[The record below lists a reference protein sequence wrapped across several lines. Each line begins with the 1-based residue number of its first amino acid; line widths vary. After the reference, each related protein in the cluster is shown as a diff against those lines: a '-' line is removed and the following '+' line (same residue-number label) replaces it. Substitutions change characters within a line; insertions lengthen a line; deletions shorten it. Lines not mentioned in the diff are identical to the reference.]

1 MLVVLLILGV
11 VSMLGLPAL
20 NEAIG
25 DSRLS
30 AAAEEVVNALEFAQ
44 LTAMYSGRNTRV
56 VFRPTQDK
64 MTVKQFEATADFFAG
79 GNQLLDSQVEAG
91 TFESMQYPLNKGMEY
106 QIIFPDDTRFQGVDM
121 TASAIGHDNETVTF
135 DALGV
140 PSGGGTVTLALG
152 GRQMVVTLD
161 ALTGKVTVSE

>member
-20 NEAIG
+20 NEAMG

-30 AAAEEVVNALEFAQ
+30 AAAEEVVNAFEFAQ
-44 LTAMYSGRNTRV
+44 LTAMSSGRKSQVMIWALEDRIA
-56 VFRPTQDK
+56 
-64 MTVKQFEATADFFAG
+64 VKQHTAIADLFSGGDALVAG
-79 GNQLLDSQVEAG
+79 DVESG
-91 TFESMQYPLNKGMEY
+91 TYEFMQYPLNRGADY
-106 QIIFPDDTRFQGVDM
+106 NITLQDDSRFTGVDI
-121 TASAIGHDNETVTF
+121 TTSNFNQGAAVYF
-135 DALGV
+135 DTLGT
-140 PSGGGTVTLALG
+140 PSKGGTVRLALG